1 MFTAFIRV
9 RKRSEQERRGPRL
22 LDGFIRS
29 DSAFGLSC
37 SAPARRFSACD
48 VRVNGQPMTEA
59 AKKNLMTVDEFL
71 AWSEGREG
79 RFELYAG
86 EIVEKSPER
95 PEHAQTREAAASAFK
110 AAIRRAGAH
119 CHVAPDGAAVRIA
132 TDTALDPDLIVYWG
146 DRPPPDTVEIRDPV
160 VVVEVM
166 SEATAARDQG
176 LKATSYFAPPSV
188 AHYIVL
194 DPERR
199 AATHRWRGAQ
209 GAIETRVVTEGPLA
223 LDPPGLALFVE
234 EFFPPH

>member
-1 MFTAFIRV
+1 MFTAFTRV
-9 RKRSEQERRGPRL
+9 RKRSEQERRGSRL
-22 LDGFIRS
+22 LDGLVRP
-29 DSAFGLSC
+29 DSAFGLGST
-37 SAPARRFSACD
+37 APARRFSASD

-59 AKKNLMTVDEFL
+59 AKNLMTVDEFL

-79 RFELYAG
+79 RFELDSG

-95 PEHAQTREAAASAFK
+95 PEHAETREAAASAFK
-110 AAIRRAGAH
+110 TAIRRAGAH

-132 TDTALDPDLIVYWG
+132 TDTAFEPDLLVYWG
-146 DRPPPDTVEIRDPV
+146 ERQPPDTAEIRDPV

-166 SEATAARDQG
+166 SEATATRDQG
-176 LKATSYFAPPSV
+176 VKATSYFAPPSV
-188 AHYIVL
+188 AHYIIL

-209 GAIETRVVTEGPLA
+209 GVIETRVVTEGPLQ